1 MKKIIFIILLNLTF
15 MNAYTLILK
24 DNSVVKGEL
33 IKVNDNY
40 TQLVINEKE
49 TIVLNSLIKK
59 RFFTPEEKAVIEKNK
74 QLITTEVTVNS
85 ANNKTISDKEIYGI
99 KAFKK
104 DNSYN
109 TNQQIKTS
117 KINLFINLD
126 CADTVY
132 ITGTSISTPGSI
144 DRSSKKQAFVIG
156 LGAEYSSIIFNETRY
171 SLGAILQ
178 LERSLDIGKYSG
190 TSVFCRLE
198 QPFDIKNKNNF
209 IGFEIN
215 MFYPT
220 FSNLA
225 SYFTNNK
232 AETRMGFAIYERRY
246 IENIFFE
253 LGFKTAYA
261 NLNTTISGDEVNY
274 LFNSPGFYFLSGMSF

>member
-1 MKKIIFIILLNLTF
+1 MKKIIFILLLNLTIL
-15 MNAYTLILK
+15 NAYTLILK
-24 DNSVVKGEL
+24 DKSIIKGEL

-40 TQLVINEKE
+40 TQLYINGEE

-59 RFFTPEEKAVIEKNK
+59 RFFTPEEKAIIEKNK
-74 QLITTEVTVNS
+74 QLITTNDIVNS
-85 ANNKTISDKEIYGI
+85 ANNNIINDKDVFELKTVKNKI
-99 KAFKK
+99 
-104 DNSYN
+104 N
-109 TNQQIKTS
+109 TNNNQQIKAS
-117 KINLFINLD
+117 RYNLFINLD
-126 CADTVY
+126 CADTVH

-144 DRSSKKQAFVIG
+144 YKDSKKQAFVIG
-156 LGAEYSSIIFNETRY
+156 LGAEYNSVLFNETRY
-171 SLGAILQ
+171 SLGAMLQ

-190 TSVFCRLE
+190 TSIFCRLE
-198 QPFDIKNKNNF
+198 QPFDINNKNNL

-232 AETRMGFAIYERRY
+232 AEARIGFALYERRY
-246 IENIFFE
+246 MENIFIE

-261 NLNTTISGDEVNY
+261 NLNTTISGDVVNY